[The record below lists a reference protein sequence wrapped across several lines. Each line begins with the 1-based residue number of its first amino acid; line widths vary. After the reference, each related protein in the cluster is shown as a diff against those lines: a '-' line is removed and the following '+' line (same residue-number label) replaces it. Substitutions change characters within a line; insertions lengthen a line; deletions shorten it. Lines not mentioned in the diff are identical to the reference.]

1 MSFEHDVFEM
11 HKAGRLDAS
20 LVEFFLP
27 GGQIRNIEGPMWDY
41 KVGFC
46 HPNATVHEESLLL
59 CELLHDIVGLY
70 NAFGG
75 YLIIAFTD
83 PQAPR
88 FAKLTNK
95 DDFDKLSD
103 RYLRTYLP
111 IAPFKTKATLD
122 GKQTCSL
129 FALKRGPPAL
139 PFAISA
145 TRRTSRTAI
154 LFLSR
159 MKSRCATAPAR

>member
-95 DDFDKLSD
+95 TTSTSSLTVILEHTFQS
-103 RYLRTYLP
+103 RRLRPRQRSTE
-111 IAPFKTKATLD
+111 
-122 GKQTCSL
+122 
-129 FALKRGPPAL
+129 
-139 PFAISA
+139 
-145 TRRTSRTAI
+145 SR
-154 LFLSR
+154 
-159 MKSRCATAPAR
+159 

>member
-1 MSFEHDVFEM
+1 M
-11 HKAGRLDAS
+11 KRAS
-20 LVEFFLP
+20 V
-27 GGQIRNIEGPMWDY
+27 
-41 KVGFC
+41 
-46 HPNATVHEESLLL
+46 L